1 MSIENL
7 IRDKYGQNKNVRISV
22 SFNKLVR
29 TQEYESE
36 RIQADMELDVM
47 PGEDV
52 VLELA
57 RAQAILEYECLTQL
71 LFKRQISQND
81 YNLRKQELEQT
92 LAALENKVTTLQNS
106 PETT

>member
-7 IRDKYGQNKNVRISV
+7 IRDSYGKDKNVRISV

-81 YNLRKQELEQT
+81 YNLRKQELEQA
-92 LAALENKVTTLQNS
+92 LAALENKVTTLKNTPADQ
-106 PETT
+106 

>member
-1 MSIENL
+1 MSIEEIIKNN
-7 IRDKYGQNKNVRISV
+7 YGEGKNVRINV

-36 RIQADMELDVM
+36 RIQADMELDVA

-57 RAQAILEYECLTQL
+57 KAQAVLEFECMTQL

-81 YNLRKQELEQT
+81 YNLRKQELEQA
-92 LAALENKVTTLQNS
+92 LVALENKVNNVK
-106 PETT
+106 ETSTS